1 MLRRA
6 GVLLPWPRPVLQAC
20 ARARVVPAARGHV
33 QRSIANNA
41 VAPQI
46 GYSNDYDMSK
56 DISEEQRESS
66 DGPQGRGSGGSGGGR
81 GPSGFRTS
89 IESMLATFAG
99 VALIAGT
106 GAAYHYWYK
115 WEVLRKM
122 ERAFTAGFDPAL
134 ELALAAKFEADGSI
148 KKGRIRR
155 KEQDYID
162 KVMNGEVTGEYLLLL
177 GPKGTGKTSMVLEAM
192 INNSADGIAMLEAHE
207 DAEVVRLR
215 LGKALD
221 FEYSEDSFAGLF
233 QRRDPREA
241 GPILDIERALSKLEK
256 VAIRFRK
263 KHGRPIVIVM
273 QNIHFVRDDD
283 DGHALLHML
292 QQRAEAW
299 AGSGV
304 ATFVFISDNFHTY
317 RHLRRSATRMQT
329 LSIRDLTPR
338 ETHDYLAGT
347 HERLFPDAPRV
358 TRDQSLKIWDMIGG
372 RLSFLAKVVKS
383 HDMEAKAK
391 DLVSEHKEWLH
402 SRVGLIPDLDDD
414 VMDEQKVSYCSFL
427 LFQHFAKLAQNPK
440 AAISSAVLKKIEKE
454 EHEHEPEEAIE
465 LDLINSLPE
474 DLDIK
479 VTYRD
484 ARFIMTR
491 PDYIDDLD
499 QWHIINVDKHHYVR
513 PDSRLMLTVFKE
525 VAAEEDFQDQ
535 IDNVMDRV
543 NFIESLHRTRE
554 LTVKTG
560 DGDLGGFLRL
570 RLGHLLPEHEKKDE
584 GDDEAG
590 AEADTD
596 NEKGEEKAPSQTDA
610 RPEEKE
616 V

>member
-6 GVLLPWPRPVLQAC
+6 AALLPRRIAPVAPRQVAT
-20 ARARVVPAARGHV
+20 RTIV
-33 QRSIANNA
+33 NNA

-46 GYSNDYDMSK
+46 GPNNDFDFSQDAK
-56 DISEEQRESS
+56 EEQQAGKTSS
-66 DGPQGRGSGGSGGGR
+66 GGAGGSGGGG

-89 IESMLATFAG
+89 IESMLATGAG
-99 VALIAGT
+99 IALLAGT

-115 WEVLRKM
+115 WEVLRKI
-122 ERAFTAGFDPAL
+122 ERAFTKGFDPAL
-134 ELALAAKFEADGSI
+134 ELALATKFESDGTI

-177 GPKGTGKTSMVLEAM
+177 GPKGTGKTSMVMEAM

-263 KHGRPIVIVM
+263 KHGRPIVLVI
-273 QNIHFVRDDD
+273 QNAHFIRDDD

-317 RHLRRSATRMQT
+317 RHLRRSATRMHT
-329 LSIRDLTPR
+329 LSIRDLTPH
-338 ETHDYLAGT
+338 ETHTFLSGT
-347 HERLFPDAPRV
+347 HERLYPSAPPV
-358 TRDQSLKIWDMIGG
+358 TREQSLRIWDMIGG
-372 RLSFLAKVVKS
+372 RLSFLSKIAKS
-383 HDMEAKAK
+383 HDLDESAR
-391 DLVSEHKEWLH
+391 DLVCEYKEWLH
-402 SRVGLIPDLDDD
+402 SRVGLIPDCDDD
-414 VMDEQKVSYCSFL
+414 VMDEQKVSYCTWL
-427 LFQHFAKLAQNPK
+427 LAQHFAKLAEAPDAVLSV
-440 AAISSAVLKKIEKE
+440 AALKKIERS
-454 EHEHEPEEAIE
+454 EHDSEPEAAIE
-465 LDLINSLPE
+465 LDLVNSLPKE
-474 DLDIK
+474 LDIK

-491 PDYIDDLD
+491 ADYIVDLD
-499 QWHIINVDKHHYVR
+499 SWHIINIDKHHFVR
-513 PDSRLMLTVFKE
+513 PDSRLMLTVFRE
-525 VAAEEDFQDQ
+525 VAAEKDFQDQ
-535 IDNVMDRV
+535 LDNVMDRV
-543 NFIESLHRTRE
+543 GFIESLGRTRE

-570 RLGHLLPEHEKKDE
+570 RLGHLLPEHEKKEEEEDDDD
-584 GDDEAG
+584 DDEKVEEG
-590 AEADTD
+590 SGEVDEMEGGPPD
-596 NEKGEEKAPSQTDA
+596 DDEKRLA
-610 RPEEKE
+610 
-616 V
+616 

>member
-1 MLRRA
+1 MLGRA
-6 GVLLPWPRPVLQAC
+6 TRLVTQTTKSRLGF
-20 ARARVVPAARGHV
+20 VPTRHV
-33 QRSIANNA
+33 RRSIANNA
-41 VAPQI
+41 VAPQL
-46 GYSNDYDMSK
+46 GYNNDYDFSK
-56 DISEEQRESS
+56 DANEESKES
-66 DGPQGRGSGGSGGGR
+66 GKGSGSGGGGGGGG

-89 IESMLATFAG
+89 IESMLATGAG
-99 VALIAGT
+99 IALLAGT

-122 ERAFTAGFDPAL
+122 ERAFTKGFDPAL
-134 ELALAAKFEADGSI
+134 ELALASKFESDGTV

-162 KVMNGEVTGEYLLLL
+162 KVMNVTGEYLLLL
-177 GPKGTGKTSMVLEAM
+177 GPKGTGKTSMVMEAM

-263 KHGRPIVIVM
+263 KHGRPIVLVI
-273 QNIHFVRDDD
+273 QNAHFIRDDD

-317 RHLRRSATRMQT
+317 RHLRRSATRMHT
-329 LSIRDLTPR
+329 LSIRDLTPH
-338 ETHDYLAGT
+338 ETHTYLSGT
-347 HERLFPDAPRV
+347 HERLFPSEPPV
-358 TRDQSLKIWDMIGG
+358 TPAQSLKVWDMVGG
-372 RLSFLAKVVKS
+372 RLSFLSKVVKS
-383 HDMEAKAK
+383 HDLEESAR
-391 DLVSEHKEWLH
+391 DLVAEYKEWLH

-414 VMDEQKVSYCSFL
+414 VMDEQKVSYCSFY
-427 LFQHFAKLAQNPK
+427 LFQHFAKLAGDPK
-440 AAISSAVLKKIEKE
+440 AEISVAALKQIEKE
-454 EHEHEPEEAIE
+454 E
-465 LDLINSLPE
+465 LDDVSDDTIASDLVNSLPDE
-474 DLDIK
+474 LDIK
-479 VTYRD
+479 VTYRN

-499 QWHIINVDKHHYVR
+499 SWHIINVDKHHYVR

-525 VAAEEDFQDQ
+525 IAAEEDFQDQ
-535 IDNVMDRV
+535 IDNVSDRV
-543 NFIESLHRTRE
+543 NAIESLHRTRE

-560 DGDLGGFLRL
+560 EGDLGGFLRL
-570 RLGHLLPEHEKKDE
+570 RLGHLLPEHEKKEEDDDDDDDLDDGDEVPAMGGETKEGEKEDE
-584 GDDEAG
+584 G
-590 AEADTD
+590 
-596 NEKGEEKAPSQTDA
+596 EK
-610 RPEEKE
+610 RLL
-616 V
+616 

>member
-6 GVLLPWPRPVLQAC
+6 VLA
-20 ARARVVPAARGHV
+20 VPAPGHAV
-33 QRSIANNA
+33 SYSLRTRPRAVRTFIANNA
-41 VAPQI
+41 VAPQV
-46 GYSNDYDMSK
+46 GPSNDFDFSGDTKEDPK
-56 DISEEQRESS
+56 DSNK
-66 DGPQGRGSGGSGGGR
+66 GGSDRGGG
-81 GPSGFRTS
+81 GPSSFRTS
-89 IESMLATFAG
+89 MESIAATGAG
-99 VALIAGT
+99 VALLASL

-122 ERAFTAGFDPAL
+122 ERAFTKGFDPAL
-134 ELALAAKFEADGSI
+134 ELALAAKFETDGSV

-177 GPKGTGKTSMVLEAM
+177 GPKGTGKTSMVMEAM

-263 KHGRPIVIVM
+263 KHGRPIVLVI
-273 QNIHFVRDDD
+273 QNAHFIRDDD

-299 AGSGV
+299 SGSGV

-317 RHLRRSATRMQT
+317 RHLRRSATRMHT
-329 LSIRDLTPR
+329 LSIRDLTPH
-338 ETHDYLAGT
+338 ETHTYLSGT
-347 HERLFPDAPRV
+347 HERLFPSAPPV
-358 TRDQSLKIWDMIGG
+358 TPAQSLKIWDMIGG
-372 RLSFLAKVVKS
+372 RLSFLSKVVKS
-383 HDMEAKAK
+383 HNLEQSARE
-391 DLVSEHKEWLH
+391 LVSEYKEWLH
-402 SRVGLIPDLDDD
+402 SRVGLIPDCDDD

-427 LFQHFAKLAQNPK
+427 LFQHFAKLAEEPEASIDTAALKQIESEEEKRGPE
-440 AAISSAVLKKIEKE
+440 AAI
-454 EHEHEPEEAIE
+454 EH
-465 LDLINSLPE
+465 DLVNCLPDE
-474 DLDIK
+474 LDIK
-479 VTYRD
+479 VTYRN

-499 QWHIINVDKHHYVR
+499 TWHIINVDKHHYVR
-513 PDSRLMLTVFKE
+513 PDSRLMLTVFRE
-525 VAAEEDFQDQ
+525 VAAEKDFQDQ

-543 NFIESLHRTRE
+543 SFIESLGRTRE

-570 RLGHLLPEHEKKDE
+570 RLGHLLPQHEKKEE
-584 GDDEAG
+584 GEDDDDDDGDAPEA
-590 AEADTD
+590 ASTVPDIEK
-596 NEKGEEKAPSQTDA
+596 KGEEKERDAPVA
-610 RPEEKE
+610 R

>member
-6 GVLLPWPRPVLQAC
+6 TRLLPLP
-20 ARARVVPAARGHV
+20 PAASPVSIRVARHV
-33 QRSIANNA
+33 RRFIANNA

-46 GYSNDYDMSK
+46 GPSNDYDY
-56 DISEEQRESS
+56 S
-66 DGPQGRGSGGSGGGR
+66 DDKKEDDPKHSGGKGGGGG

-89 IESMLATFAG
+89 IESMLATGAG
-99 VALIAGT
+99 IALLAGT

-122 ERAFTAGFDPAL
+122 ERAFTKGFDPAL
-134 ELALAAKFEADGSI
+134 ELALASKFETDGSI

-162 KVMNGEVTGEYLLLL
+162 QVMNGEVTGEYLLLL
-177 GPKGTGKTSMVLEAM
+177 GPKGTGKTSMVMEAM

-263 KHGRPIVIVM
+263 KHGRPIVLVI
-273 QNIHFVRDDD
+273 QNAHFIRDDD

-317 RHLRRSATRMQT
+317 RHLRRSATRMHT
-329 LSIRDLTPR
+329 LSIRDLTPH
-338 ETHDYLAGT
+338 ETHTYLSGT
-347 HERLFPDAPRV
+347 HSRLFPSAPPI
-358 TRDQSLKIWDMIGG
+358 TPSESLKIWDMIGG
-372 RLSFLAKVVKS
+372 RLSFLSKVVKS
-383 HDMEAKAK
+383 ENLEESAR
-391 DLVSEHKEWLH
+391 DLVDEYKEWLH

-427 LFQHFAKLAQNPK
+427 LFQHFAKLAEEPK
-440 AAISSAVLKKIEKE
+440 ATIDLAALKKIEKGE
-454 EHEHEPEEAIE
+454 TELETENAIQ
-465 LDLINSLPE
+465 LDLVNSLPTE
-474 DLDIK
+474 LDIK

-499 QWHIINVDKHHYVR
+499 SWHIINVDKHHYVR
-513 PDSRLMLTVFKE
+513 PDSRLMLTVFRE
-525 VAAEEDFQDQ
+525 VAAEKDFQAQ

-570 RLGHLLPEHEKKDE
+570 RLGHLLPEHEKKEEDDEDDE
-584 GDDEAG
+584 G
-590 AEADTD
+590 
-596 NEKGEEKAPSQTDA
+596 GE
-610 RPEEKE
+610 EEKE
-616 V
+616 KNTVVE

>member
-6 GVLLPWPRPVLQAC
+6 VTCFPVPIAVPQTVL
-20 ARARVVPAARGHV
+20 ARHVVR
-33 QRSIANNA
+33 RSFLVNNA

-46 GYSNDYDMSK
+46 GPQNDFDYDK
-56 DISEEQRESS
+56 E
-66 DGPQGRGSGGSGGGR
+66 DGGEPKQSGKGGKNEGGGG

-89 IESMLATFAG
+89 IESMLATGAG
-99 VALIAGT
+99 IALLAGT

-122 ERAFTAGFDPAL
+122 ERAFTKGFDPAL
-134 ELALAAKFEADGSI
+134 ELALAAKFETDGTV

-162 KVMNGEVTGEYLLLL
+162 KIMNGEVIGEYLLLL
-177 GPKGTGKTSMVLEAM
+177 GPKGTGKTSMVMEAM

-263 KHGRPIVIVM
+263 KHGRPIVLVI
-273 QNIHFVRDDD
+273 QNAHFIRDDD

-317 RHLRRSATRMQT
+317 RHLRRSATRMHT
-329 LSIRDLTPR
+329 LSIRDLTPH
-338 ETHDYLAGT
+338 ETHTYLSGT
-347 HERLFPDAPRV
+347 HERLHPSAPPI
-358 TRDQSLKIWDMIGG
+358 TPAESLKIWDMIGG
-372 RLSFLAKVVKS
+372 RLSFLSKVVKS
-383 HDMEAKAK
+383 HNLEESAR
-391 DLVSEHKEWLH
+391 DLVCEYKEWLH
-402 SRVGLIPDLDDD
+402 SRLGLIPDCDDD

-427 LFQHFAKLAQNPK
+427 LFQHFAKLAGEPTAQLDIDALNE
-440 AAISSAVLKKIEKE
+440 IEAE
-454 EHEHEPEEAIE
+454 REPEAAIE
-465 LDLINSLPE
+465 LDLVNSLPDE
-474 DLDIK
+474 VDIK
-479 VTYRD
+479 VTYRN

-499 QWHIINVDKHHYVR
+499 SWHIINVDKHHYVR
-513 PDSRLMLTVFKE
+513 PDSRLMLTVFRE
-525 VAAEEDFQDQ
+525 VAAENDFQDQ
-535 IDNVMDRV
+535 LDNVMDRV
-543 NFIESLHRTRE
+543 GFIESLGRTRE

-570 RLGHLLPEHEKKDE
+570 RLGHLLPEHEKKE
-584 GDDEAG
+584 EDDED
-590 AEADTD
+590 ED
-596 NEKGEEKAPSQTDA
+596 EEE
-610 RPEEKE
+610 EEKE
-616 V
+616 PQENGPRDSPTTAEDSDERIA